1 MKALTI
7 SSIWAFNILCG
18 NKTIEWRTWQTHYRG
33 PILICSSA
41 KRTKNS
47 IPGHALLIC
56 TLKDI
61 VPFTEEH
68 LSGAMMDQ
76 VPSPAGFAWILDDFG
91 PIYPQP
97 VKGRLKLFDLDIK
110 PEPLPSDITDDELKA
125 IYCPL
130 YIFPGQRQ

>member
-76 VPSPAGFAWILDDFG
+76 VPSPAGFAWILDDFV

-97 VKGRLKLFDLDIK
+97 VI
-110 PEPLPSDITDDELKA
+110 
-125 IYCPL
+125 
-130 YIFPGQRQ
+130 